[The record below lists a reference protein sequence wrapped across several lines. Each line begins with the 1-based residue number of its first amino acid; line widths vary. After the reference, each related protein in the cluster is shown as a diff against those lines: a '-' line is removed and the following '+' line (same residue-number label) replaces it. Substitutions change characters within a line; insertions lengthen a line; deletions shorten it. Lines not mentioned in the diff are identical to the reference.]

1 MNQNYVNLFAP
12 SIAETMLPSMVNHSK
27 SDELVIKKVDDINK
41 NQYQHFYQFWLLM
54 YISQQS
60 EMRHLENSCYT
71 DDLTQL
77 RNKRYF
83 DFYLENCWED
93 LAKEKAPLSVIFLD
107 IDNLKVYNLMRGQ
120 EMGDKCVY
128 EIANAIPKCLNKHGA
143 LVARYQDDAFAIV
156 LPNTTASNAAE
167 IAEAVREEVNNLNIQ
182 HAVAKL
188 GGLRFPIVTVSLG
201 VATTIPNLAESPNV
215 LRDAALNALHRA
227 KKLEGNCTCVSKT
240 LK

>member
-1 MNQNYVNLFAP
+1 MNQNYVNVFALP
-12 SIAETMLPSMVNHSK
+12 VIDAMLASKLNHSE
-27 SDELVIKKVDDINK
+27 SNELAFKKVDDINE
-41 NQYQHFYQFWLLM
+41 NQHKHFYQFWLLM
-54 YISQQS
+54 YINQHLDIK
-60 EMRHLENSCYT
+60 HLENICYT

-83 DFYLENCWED
+83 DFYLKNCWED
-93 LAKEKAPLSVIFLD
+93 LANEKAPLSVIFLD

-128 EIANAIPKCLNKHGA
+128 EIANAIPKCLNKHGT

-156 LPNTTASNAAE
+156 LPNTTASNAVE
-167 IAEAVREEVNNLNIQ
+167 IAEVIREEVKNLNIQ
-182 HAVAKL
+182 HAVAQL

-201 VATTIPNLAESPNV
+201 VATTIPNLEQSPNV
-215 LRDAALNALHRA
+215 LCDAALNALHRA

>member
-1 MNQNYVNLFAP
+1 MNQNYINLFVQPVTDA
-12 SIAETMLPSMVNHSK
+12 MLPSRVNHPK
-27 SDELVIKKVDDINK
+27 SDDLVFKKVDDINEK
-41 NQYQHFYQFWLLM
+41 QHKHFYQFWLLM
-54 YISQQS
+54 CISQQL
-60 EMRHLENSCYT
+60 EIRQLENICYT

-93 LAKEKAPLSVIFLD
+93 LANEKAPLSVIFLD

-128 EIANAIPKCLNKHGA
+128 EIANTIPKCLNKYGT

-167 IAEAVREEVNNLNIQ
+167 IAEVIREEVKNLNIQ
-182 HAVAKL
+182 HAVAQL

-201 VATTIPNLAESPNV
+201 VASTIPTLEQSPNV

>member
-1 MNQNYVNLFAP
+1 MNQNYVNLFALP
-12 SIAETMLPSMVNHSK
+12 VADAMLASNLNHSK
-27 SDELVIKKVDDINK
+27 SNELAFKKIDDINE
-41 NQYQHFYQFWLLM
+41 NQDKHFYQFWLLL
-54 YISQQS
+54 YISQQLDI
-60 EMRHLENSCYT
+60 MHLENICYT

-83 DFYLENCWED
+83 DFYLENCWKD
-93 LAKEKAPLSVIFLD
+93 LANEQAPLSVIFLD

-128 EIANAIPKCLNKHGA
+128 EIANAIPKCLNKHGT

-156 LPNTTASNAAE
+156 LPNTTASNAVE
-167 IAEAVREEVNNLNIQ
+167 IAEVIREEVKNLNIQ
-182 HAVAKL
+182 HAVAQL

-201 VATTIPNLAESPNV
+201 VATTIPNLEQSPNV
-215 LRDAALNALHRA
+215 LCDAALNALHRA